1 MHWFTI
7 NLSFDQPVKNK
18 QEAYEKLVDMSRTN
32 DYATGNLLYY
42 SYHQNYYKLVAID
55 LSRQT
60 IQLFLNK
67 LISKET

>member
-1 MHWFTI
+1 
-7 NLSFDQPVKNK
+7 
-18 QEAYEKLVDMSRTN
+18 MSRTN